1 MLLNDIVDLLE
12 AVALVSAGELAR
24 AADGVLLLL
33 SQIAMSLALKLCLV
47 LLSVF
52 ALVEVAH
59 AESLIAHG
67 LVLTG
72 RLGRQSEVRLR
83 VVVGRRSCL
92 LSEALQVL
100 KEIFVRYLV
109 RTQIHHA
116 VHKECL
122 LICLV
127 LAVTTS
133 SVLLIDLTRS
143 LAEIIGPMGAGM
155 HVVVDI
161 SG

>member
-59 AESLIAHG
+59 AESLIAH
-67 LVLTG
+67 
-72 RLGRQSEVRLR
+72 
-83 VVVGRRSCL
+83 
-92 LSEALQVL
+92 
-100 KEIFVRYLV
+100 
-109 RTQIHHA
+109 
-116 VHKECL
+116 
-122 LICLV
+122 
-127 LAVTTS
+127 
-133 SVLLIDLTRS
+133 
-143 LAEIIGPMGAGM
+143 
-155 HVVVDI
+155 
-161 SG
+161 